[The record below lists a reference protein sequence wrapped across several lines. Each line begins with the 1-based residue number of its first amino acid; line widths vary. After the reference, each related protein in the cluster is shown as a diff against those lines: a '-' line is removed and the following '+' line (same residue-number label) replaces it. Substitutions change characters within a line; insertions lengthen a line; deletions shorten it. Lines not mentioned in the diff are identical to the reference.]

1 MILNNIH
8 SSVYISYYNNPIYNW
23 NNIRYI
29 IFVTLNNNY
38 QSLSQKNNFII
49 EYSESRQVF
58 KDILESGRNN
68 SQH

>member
-8 SSVYISYYNNPIYNW
+8 SSVYITYNNNPIYNW

-29 IFVTLNNNY
+29 FFVILNNNY

-49 EYSESRQVF
+49 EYSESRQAF

-68 SQH
+68 

>member
-8 SSVYISYYNNPIYNW
+8 SSVYISYNNNPIYNW

-29 IFVTLNNNY
+29 IFVILNNNY

-68 SQH
+68 LQH